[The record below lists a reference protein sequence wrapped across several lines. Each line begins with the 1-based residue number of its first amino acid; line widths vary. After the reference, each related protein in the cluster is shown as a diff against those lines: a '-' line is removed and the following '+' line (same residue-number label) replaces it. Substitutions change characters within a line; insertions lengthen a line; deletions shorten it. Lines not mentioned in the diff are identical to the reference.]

1 MQCIRYWPLRSNSYS
16 EITNERHRPASVTFN
31 SFIVHSKVVYLRIF
45 VCGRKE
51 REWIY
56 YSEKK
61 EKRKMDDYF
70 RDTRSYIIFYIH
82 IWIKHVFASFTVCG
96 CAGVSACVC
105 VCGVCVHNMWCV
117 VVLSPVSFI
126 NREQHECECECVS
139 SNICFYTLCLQIPSP
154 PHRKQIRHKHKL
166 ALYIWNNTQKIE
178 FVVICLFV
186 FGWAS
191 LLLHFFW
198 NLLKVQLNTHNSQ
211 RSFCV
216 R

>member
-1 MQCIRYWPLRSNSYS
+1 
-16 EITNERHRPASVTFN
+16 
-31 SFIVHSKVVYLRIF
+31 
-45 VCGRKE
+45 
-51 REWIY
+51 
-56 YSEKK
+56 
-61 EKRKMDDYF
+61 MDDYF

-96 CAGVSACVC
+96 CAGVSVCVC
-105 VCGVCVHNMWCV
+105 VWCV
-117 VVLSPVSFI
+117 VVLSLVSFI
-126 NREQHECECECVS
+126 NREQHECECECECVS

-191 LLLHFFW
+191 LLLHFFFEICSKYNW
-198 NLLKVQLNTHNSQ
+198 IHTTANAFFAYGRKRVRFDCFCDQFFFVGTLLL
-211 RSFCV
+211 SFLFHLSIQTRLFLTVIFKWCDFYPL
-216 R
+216 